1 MHLLDLLFYVAFNHT
16 LNLHENIITDIGLK
30 SIELNNLQVLC
41 IHIALIFSQRDQ
53 KNSIAFQ
60 ASVRNVVTI

>member
-1 MHLLDLLFYVAFNHT
+1 MPLLHMLFYAAFDHM
-16 LNLHENIITDIGLK
+16 LNFHENIITEIGFT

-53 KNSIAFQ
+53 KIA
-60 ASVRNVVTI
+60 